1 MNKRVNHTLNLLKL
15 RSNCDILDI
24 LDTQGLLEKGNSV
37 DERLVLLS
45 PRGGL
50 LHNPLVSHSG
60 LVEPQRVSRFRMEGV
75 DDAIALL
82 GDLLA
87 RLVERAW
94 HLGG

>member
-1 MNKRVNHTLNLLKL
+1 MRF
-15 RSNCDILDI
+15 R
-24 LDTQGLLEKGNSV
+24 GLT
-37 DERLVLLS
+37 ERLVLLS

>member
-1 MNKRVNHTLNLLKL
+1 MNERVNHALNLLKL
-15 RSNCDILDI
+15 RSNSDILDI
-24 LDTQGLLEKGNSV
+24 FDTQGLLKKGNSV

-45 PRGGL
+45 PRGCL

-60 LVEPQRVSRFRMEGV
+60 LVEPQRVSRLGMEGV

-87 RLVERAW
+87 RLVEGTW
-94 HLGG
+94 HIGG